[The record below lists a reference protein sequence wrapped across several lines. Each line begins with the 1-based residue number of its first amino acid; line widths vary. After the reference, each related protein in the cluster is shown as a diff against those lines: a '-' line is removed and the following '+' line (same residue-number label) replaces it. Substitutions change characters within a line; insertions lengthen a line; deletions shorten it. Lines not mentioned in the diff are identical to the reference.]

1 MYGILKQKL
10 DSRVEYEVSIKIDTY
25 ETLEEATKA
34 NKDIKGF
41 IYKVERTDRGMIFNK
56 VEEKQESKETE
67 YFYYDDRE
75 SHSKGEILEV
85 VDENGIWKTG
95 KTFLK
100 LYTSEEDCV
109 KEHDHYE
116 TFGPDPRFST
126 YKVKPIGKLYE
137 DEDGHKLATKIEF
150 IWGK

>member
-1 MYGILKQKL
+1 MYAVLKQNL
-10 DSRVEYEVSIKIDTY
+10 DSGIEYETSIEIKTYDT
-25 ETLEEATKA
+25 LDEAVIA
-34 NKDIKGF
+34 NKDINGS
-41 IYKVERTDRGMIFNK
+41 IYKVEKTDRGTIFNM
-56 VEEKQESKETE
+56 VEKEQPKETE
-67 YFYYDDRE
+67 YFFYDDRE
-75 SHSKGEILEV
+75 RHSRGEILEV

-100 LYTSEEDCV
+100 LYTSESDCV
-109 KEHDHYE
+109 SEHDHYE
-116 TFGPDPRFST
+116 TFGPDPRFCT